1 MWHTALGVTS
11 FVVMPIAFVFLV
23 YSTLHSI
30 FTWEWRLFVIA
41 LVIFVIAT
49 AAHTVIG
56 IIAEG

>member
-1 MWHTALGVTS
+1 MWHTALGVSS
-11 FVVMPIAFVFLV
+11 FVVMPIVFVFLV

-41 LVIFVIAT
+41 LIIFVVALI
-49 AAHTVIG
+49 AHTVIG

>member
-11 FVVMPIAFVFLV
+11 FIVMPIAFVFLV
-23 YSTLHSI
+23 YATLHSI

-41 LVIFVIAT
+41 LIIFAVAT
-49 AAHTVIG
+49 ITHTVIG

>member
-23 YSTLHSI
+23 YATFHSI

-41 LVIFVIAT
+41 LIIFLVAII
-49 AAHTVIG
+49 AHTIIG